1 MRTTLTIDDDL
12 AAILKRESKRR
23 GVSYKELVNTALH
36 RGLLAEDVMPAKQVV
51 VTRPHAFGFKAGVDL
66 DKLNQLSDE
75 LESEELTQKI
85 RKQS

>member
-12 AAILKRESKRR
+12 AAILKRESKRQ
-23 GVSYKELVNTALH
+23 GVSYKELVNTALR
-36 RGLLAEDVMPAKQVV
+36 RGLLADELMPARPVI

-75 LESEELTQKI
+75 LEGEALTQKI
-85 RKQS
+85 RKQL

>member
-12 AAILKRESKRR
+12 AAILKRESRRR
-23 GVSYKELVNTALH
+23 GISYKELVNTALR
-36 RGLLAEDVMPAKQVV
+36 RGLLAEEVMPAKQVV
-51 VTRPHAFGFKAGVDL
+51 VTRPHAFGFKVGVDL

-75 LESEELTQKI
+75 LESEAVARQI